1 MSKKYTFSVIGGDYR
16 QVVIIKRLLMRGHY
30 VKVFSLGAPIG
41 DITGAEIASSVEKAL
56 SGCDVLLLPLPLS
69 RDGTN
74 INLTS
79 SSEAVGIA
87 DVIKTC
93 SKNKGAVIIGG
104 IVSGEVKN
112 TALAADVEIIDYYE
126 SEELQQKNALP
137 SAEGTIMV
145 AMENTD
151 RVIEGMS
158 VLVCGY
164 GRIGKILASKL
175 KLLGAA
181 VSVAARRDE
190 ALCEIAMGGLTPV
203 DLRNLD
209 DLANACKASEVILNT
224 IPKQIF
230 TKQVF
235 DKIDNAPL
243 YIEVASSPGGIDIPN
258 ARSRGIRIIFAP
270 SLPGKY
276 APASAGE
283 YIFETINN
291 ILSKRGMKI

>member
-1 MSKKYTFSVIGGDYR
+1 MSKKYTFAVVGGDHR
-16 QVVIIKRLLMRGHY
+16 QVVIIKKLLMQGHY

-41 DITGAEIASSVEKAL
+41 DVVGAEISSSIERAL

-87 DVIKTC
+87 DVIKLC
-93 SKNKGAVIIGG
+93 SKNKGSVIIGG
-104 IVSGEVKN
+104 LISGEVKN
-112 TALAADVEIIDYYE
+112 AAQAADVEIIDYYE

-151 RVIEGMS
+151 RVIEGMR
-158 VLVCGY
+158 VLICGY
-164 GRIGKILASKL
+164 GRIGKILADKL

-190 ALCEIAMGGLTPV
+190 VLCEIAMCGFTPV
-203 DLRNLD
+203 DLRTFD
-209 DLANACKASEVILNT
+209 ELANACNTSEVILNT
-224 IPKQIF
+224 IPRQIF
-230 TKQVF
+230 TRRVI
-235 DKIDNAPL
+235 DKTDNAPL
-243 YIEVASSPGGIDIPN
+243 YIEVASSPGGIDIPC
-258 ARSRGIRIIFAP
+258 ARSRGLRLVFAP

-283 YIFETINN
+283 YIFETIKD